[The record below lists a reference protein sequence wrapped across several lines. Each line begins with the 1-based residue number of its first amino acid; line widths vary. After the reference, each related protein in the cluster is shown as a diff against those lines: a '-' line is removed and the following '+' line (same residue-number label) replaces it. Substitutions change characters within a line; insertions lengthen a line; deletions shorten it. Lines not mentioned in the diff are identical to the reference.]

1 MGKEMT
7 RYTTRKEIVAAID
20 KEKAL
25 FKKYMEQAEKL
36 DAQVDELFKN
46 PNGNHCLANDLRDEA
61 LKLRQKAYRKE
72 TIRIPRLARTLAAFD
87 TAPLGLDGNRDR
99 AVVLQS

>member
-1 MGKEMT
+1 MT

-20 KEKAL
+20 KEKTL
-25 FKKYMEQAEKL
+25 FTKYMEQAEKL
-36 DAQVDELFKN
+36 DAQADELFKN
-46 PNGNHCLANDLRDEA
+46 PKGNHCLADGLRLDA
-61 LKLRQKAYRKE
+61 LKLRQKAYLKE

-87 TAPLGLDGNRDR
+87 TAPLGLDGSMDR

>member
-1 MGKEMT
+1 MT

-20 KEKAL
+20 RERAL
-25 FKKYMEQAEKL
+25 FTKYMEQAEKL
-36 DAQVDELFKN
+36 DAQASDLYKTDNPANHVLAEELRSD
-46 PNGNHCLANDLRDEA
+46 AI
-61 LKLRQKAYRKE
+61 KLRQKAYRKE

-99 AVVLQS
+99 AVVLQG

>member
-1 MGKEMT
+1 MT

-20 KEKAL
+20 REKAL

-36 DAQVDELFKN
+36 DAQASELFRTDN
-46 PNGNHCLANDLRDEA
+46 SANSVLANDLREEA